1 MKVPLNPPET
11 VKIFQKIA
19 ESEKDTFEALLSC
32 GITDSRGRYLH
43 WDQLRHREPPQKLT
57 SEEWWLGT
65 KMARKRSYKNMDLK
79 GKDKTPFV
87 FTTPDFVLKE
97 LHWLDQNTAGS
108 LFADRPINDII
119 NPHLKNT
126 YLIRSLVEE
135 AIKSSQLEGAATTVK
150 VAKEM
155 IRQGRKPQDKSE
167 QMILNNFHAM
177 QFIRECRK
185 DPLTPS
191 MVLELHQILTEK
203 TLDTPDDAGKYRIAT
218 DDVHVVDGVGDV
230 LYTPPDAKELPER
243 MERLCDF
250 ANSYVSDMFIHPV
263 IKAIL
268 LHFALAFDHPFV
280 DGNGRTA
287 RALFYWSMSSQGYW
301 LMEFISISR
310 ILKQAPAKYGKAFLY
325 TETDENDTT
334 YFIIHQLKVIRKAI
348 NELKIFLNKKVQD
361 LKTAEELLKGAENLR
376 AKLNYRQLALLRHA
390 FKSPGFIYKI
400 NEHQQSHGVVY
411 QTARNDLLEMSDK
424 FRLLDKVKE
433 GRRFVFI
440 SPQNLIERIENAKK
454 QLRNSS

>member
-1 MKVPLNPPET
+1 
-11 VKIFQKIA
+11 
-19 ESEKDTFEALLSC
+19 
-32 GITDSRGRYLH
+32 
-43 WDQLRHREPPQKLT
+43 
-57 SEEWWLGT
+57 
-65 KMARKRSYKNMDLK
+65 
-79 GKDKTPFV
+79 
-87 FTTPDFVLKE
+87 
-97 LHWLDQNTAGS
+97 
-108 LFADRPINDII
+108 
-119 NPHLKNT
+119 
-126 YLIRSLVEE
+126 
-135 AIKSSQLEGAATTVK
+135 
-150 VAKEM
+150 
-155 IRQGRKPQDKSE
+155 
-167 QMILNNFHAM
+167 
-177 QFIRECRK
+177 
-185 DPLTPS
+185 
-191 MVLELHQILTEK
+191 
-203 TLDTPDDAGKYRIAT
+203 
-218 DDVHVVDGVGDV
+218 
-230 LYTPPDAKELPER
+230 
-243 MERLCDF
+243 
-250 ANSYVSDMFIHPV
+250 MFIHPV

-287 RALFYWSMSSQGYW
+287 RALFYWSMFSQGYW

-310 ILKQAPAKYGKAFLY
+310 IIKQAPAKYGKAFLY